1 MAAFQKGSKTKS
13 TTVNSTQGFEKQIR
27 ILSILIFIISVFL
40 FIALVSYSFE
50 DESTIQMGSSEIV
63 GLVTGDEIAQIKAE
77 SVNNWLG
84 LIGAYMSYFVY
95 NKTFGFIAI
104 FLPFILFRWGY
115 DLLKHATITKPNLRD
130 TLFYLFGALIFSGL
144 MGTIF
149 ALDWIDPFPKEWAGS
164 IGLYLSYTLTNLLGT
179 IGSLLIFLIALA
191 TIIIFGFKLNRE
203 KIYEGTITF
212 FDKTKDKMLEKTE
225 SLKDSAFSVINRNKD
240 EVEVDEI
247 VEGENP
253 ISGISKREKK
263 TKEKPKFDE
272 PFFKNLSNK
281 EKEELKINKM
291 DISSNPTE
299 DYYSA
304 KSVSLTKNTVENF
317 DNEEDEIERI
327 SKSDMGLTLNLSQ
340 NESPSK
346 IDKTP
351 SEFTR
356 AENPISIHD
365 LDDEPDSPICTYIH
379 DEKIV
384 YVPPGLDL
392 LEQNYEIIEVSE
404 AELKMNAEIL
414 REKLETFNIAIE
426 NLSVTPGPVVTQYEF
441 VPAAGIK
448 ISKIESLSDD
458 LAMALKAKGIR
469 IIAPIPG
476 KGTVGIEIPNSNP
489 SMVSFTSVVN
499 TKKYREASQYLPL
512 ALGKTISGE
521 AFITDLAKMPHLL
534 IAGSTGSGKSVGIN
548 TIIAS
553 LLYTKKPDELKFVII
568 DPKKVELTQYAA
580 LSNHYMASSPD
591 VKDMIITDPEE
602 AVAILKSLVLEMEE
616 RYSILSNVGQRNIVD
631 YNKKVKEGK
640 FDGDTAM
647 KHRPMP
653 YIVCVIDELAD
664 LMLTASKEIEI
675 PIVRLAQMARA
686 VGIHLILATQRP
698 SVNVITGI
706 IKANFPARIG
716 FLVASR
722 IDSRTIL
729 DMGGAEK
736 LLGNGDL
743 LYLSP
748 GTPKPIRVQNCF
760 ISTEEIEKIC
770 EHIQNQKGYS
780 MPYQLPST
788 VLKNRQS
795 ANDYDTGERD
805 DLFEQAGSMIVD
817 SQNCSVSMLQRKL
830 RVGYARAGKI
840 VDELE
845 RAGVVGPHNG
855 SKPRDVLMD
864 SQSEFD
870 SIL

>member
-1 MAAFQKGSKTKS
+1 MAALFKGSKSKS
-13 TTVNSTQGFEKQIR
+13 NVKNDTNGYEKQIR
-27 ILSILIFIISVFL
+27 ILSILLFIVSLFL
-40 FIALVSYSFE
+40 FIALISYSSE
-50 DESTIQMGSSEIV
+50 DESTIQMESSALV
-63 GLVTGDEIAQIKAE
+63 GIVTGDEIAQIKAE
-77 SVNNWLG
+77 SVQNWLG
-84 LIGAYMSYFVY
+84 IVGAYISYFIY
-95 NKTFGFIAI
+95 NKTFGYIAV
-104 FLPFILFRWGY
+104 FLPIVLFRWGY
-115 DLLKHATITKPNLRD
+115 DLLKHANITKENLRD
-130 TLFYLFGALIFSGL
+130 TLFYLLGSLVFSGL

-149 ALDWIDPFPKEWAGS
+149 SLDWIDPFPKEWAGS
-164 IGLYLSYTLTNLLGT
+164 IGLYLSFVMTNLLGS
-179 IGSLLIFLIALA
+179 IGSFLIFLIGLA
-191 TIIIFGFKLNRE
+191 VFIIFGFKLNTE
-203 KIYEGTITF
+203 KLYEATLSFVDSSKDKMIEKAGTFKSNLSKSESEDDETITKSNKKK
-212 FDKTKDKMLEKTE
+212 DKTKDSNVNENNDVNLSPQQKEEL
-225 SLKDSAFSVINRNKD
+225 LINK
-240 EVEVDEI
+240 I
-247 VEGENP
+247 GLTENP
-253 ISGISKREKK
+253 TEEYYAKK
-263 TKEKPKFDE
+263 SVTLTKEPIVSE
-272 PFFKNLSNK
+272 SNENLSID
-281 EKEELKINKM
+281 EKEEN
-291 DISSNPTE
+291 D
-299 DYYSA
+299 
-304 KSVSLTKNTVENF
+304 
-317 DNEEDEIERI
+317 
-327 SKSDMGLTLNLSQ
+327 LTLNLNREDIRNDTDT
-340 NESPSK
+340 NE
-346 IDKTP
+346 

-356 AENPISIHD
+356 ASNPISIDD

-379 DEKIV
+379 DESIN
-384 YVPPGLDL
+384 YIPPGLDL
-392 LEQNYEIIEVSE
+392 LEQNYDVNEVSE
-404 AELKMNAEIL
+404 EELKMNAEIL
-414 REKLETFNIAIE
+414 REKLETFNITIE

-448 ISKIESLSDD
+448 ISKIENLSDD

-499 TKKYREASQYLPL
+499 TKKFRESSQYLPL

-521 AFITDLAKMPHLL
+521 AFIADLAKMPHLL

-548 TIIAS
+548 TIISS
-553 LLYTKKPDELKFVII
+553 LLYQKMPDELKFVII

-580 LSNHYMASSPD
+580 LSNHFMACSPD

-602 AVAILKSLVLEMEE
+602 AVAVLKSLVLEMEE
-616 RYSILSNVGQRNIVD
+616 RYTILSNVGQRNIVD
-631 YNKKVKEGK
+631 YNIKVKEGK
-640 FDGDTAM
+640 YDGDTNM

-664 LMLTASKEIEI
+664 LMLTASKEIET
-675 PIVRLAQMARA
+675 PIIRLAQMARA

-716 FLVASR
+716 YLVASK

-729 DMGGAEK
+729 DMSGSEQ

-748 GTPKPIRVQNCF
+748 GTPKPIRVQNSF
-760 ISTEEIEKIC
+760 ISTDEVERVC

-788 VLKNRQS
+788 ILKNRQS
-795 ANDYDTGERD
+795 ANDYDSSDRD
-805 DLFEQAGSMIVD
+805 ELFDEAGRMIID

-830 RVGYARAGKI
+830 KVGYARAGKI

-855 SKPRDVLMD
+855 SKPRDVLME
-864 SQSEFD
+864 SYSEFD

>member
-1 MAAFQKGSKTKS
+1 MAAFFKGSKSKS
-13 TTVNSTQGFEKQIR
+13 KAKDNSVGYQKQIR
-27 ILSILIFIISVFL
+27 ILSVLLFIVSLFL
-40 FIALVSYSFE
+40 FIALISYSFE
-50 DESTIQMGSSEIV
+50 DESTIQMESSAIV

-77 SVNNWLG
+77 SVQNWLG
-84 LIGAYMSYFVY
+84 IVGAYISYYIY

-104 FLPFILFRWGY
+104 FIPFIIFRWGY

-130 TLFYLFGALIFSGL
+130 TLFYLLGALVFSGL

-149 ALDWIDPFPKEWAGS
+149 SLEWISPFPKEWAGS
-164 IGLYLSYTLTNLLGT
+164 IGLYLAFLMTNLLGS
-179 IGSLLIFLIALA
+179 IGSFLVFLIGLA
-191 TIIIFGFKLNRE
+191 TFIIFGFKLNTE
-203 KIYEGTITF
+203 KLYEGTLAI
-212 FDKTKDKMLEKTE
+212 FDSTKDKMLEKTE
-225 SLKDSAFSVINRNKD
+225 SIKGSAINIINKD
-240 EVEVDEI
+240 KEI
-247 VEGENP
+247 E
-253 ISGISKREKK
+253 
-263 TKEKPKFDE
+263 DD
-272 PFFKNLSNK
+272 KNVSSNK
-281 EKEELKINKM
+281 SKKDKSKKNDISIDDPEFLNLTNQEKEELLIKKVAETE
-291 DISSNPTE
+291 NPTE
-299 DYYSA
+299 EYYTR
-304 KSVSLTKNTVENF
+304 KSVTLTKDSNINEN
-317 DNEEDEIERI
+317 NEKESIKKDATE
-327 SKSDMGLTLNLSQ
+327 LTLNL
-340 NESPSK
+340 NEDDNTDNS
-346 IDKTP
+346 DTGTG
-351 SEFTR
+351 EFTR
-356 AENPISIHD
+356 ASNPVSIHD

-379 DEKIV
+379 DEKID

-392 LEQNYEIIEVSE
+392 LEQNYDVIEVSE

-414 REKLETFNIAIE
+414 REKLETFNISIE

-448 ISKIESLSDD
+448 ISKIENLSDD

-499 TKKYREASQYLPL
+499 TKKFRDSNQYLPL
-512 ALGKTISGE
+512 ALGKTINGE
-521 AFITDLAKMPHLL
+521 AFIADLAKMPHLL

-553 LLYTKKPDELKFVII
+553 LLYQKMPDELKFVII
-568 DPKKVELTQYAA
+568 DPKKVELTQYSA
-580 LSNHYMASSPD
+580 LSNHYMACSPD
-591 VKDMIITDPEE
+591 VKDIIITDPED
-602 AVAILKSLVLEMEE
+602 AVSVLKSLVLEMEE
-616 RYSILSNVGQRNIVD
+616 RYTILSNVGQRNIVD
-631 YNKKVKEGK
+631 YNIKVKEGK
-640 FDGDTAM
+640 YDGDTNM

-664 LMLTASKEIEI
+664 LMLTASKEIET
-675 PIVRLAQMARA
+675 PIIRLAQMARA

-716 FLVASR
+716 YLVASK

-729 DMGGAEK
+729 DMSGSES

-748 GTPKPIRVQNCF
+748 GTPKPIRVQNSF
-760 ISTEEIEKIC
+760 ISTDEVERIC
-770 EHIQNQKGYS
+770 EHILNQKGYS

-788 VLKNRQS
+788 ILKNRQS
-795 ANDYDTGERD
+795 ANDYDASDRD
-805 DLFEQAGSMIVD
+805 DLFEEAGRMIID

-830 RVGYARAGKI
+830 KVGYARAGKI

-845 RAGVVGPHNG
+845 NAGVVGPHNG
-855 SKPRDVLMD
+855 SKPRDVLME
-864 SQSEFD
+864 SHSEFD

>member
-1 MAAFQKGSKTKS
+1 MAAFFKGSKSKS
-13 TTVNSTQGFEKQIR
+13 KAKDNSVGYQKQIR
-27 ILSILIFIISVFL
+27 ILSVLLFIVSLFL
-40 FIALVSYSFE
+40 FIALISYSFE
-50 DESTIQMGSSEIV
+50 DESTIQMESSAIV

-77 SVNNWLG
+77 SVQNWLG
-84 LIGAYMSYFVY
+84 IVGAYISYYIY

-104 FLPFILFRWGY
+104 FIPFIIFRWGY

-130 TLFYLFGALIFSGL
+130 TLFYLLGALVFSGL

-149 ALDWIDPFPKEWAGS
+149 SLEWISPFPKEWAGS
-164 IGLYLSYTLTNLLGT
+164 IGLYLAFLMTNLLGS
-179 IGSLLIFLIALA
+179 IGSFLVFLIGLA
-191 TIIIFGFKLNRE
+191 TFIIFGFKLNTE
-203 KIYEGTITF
+203 KLYEGTLAI
-212 FDKTKDKMLEKTE
+212 FDSTKDKMLEKTE
-225 SLKDSAFSVINRNKD
+225 SIKGSAINIINKD
-240 EVEVDEI
+240 KEI
-247 VEGENP
+247 E
-253 ISGISKREKK
+253 
-263 TKEKPKFDE
+263 DD
-272 PFFKNLSNK
+272 KNVSSNK
-281 EKEELKINKM
+281 SKKDKSKNNDISIDDPEFLNLTNQEKEELLIKKVAETE
-291 DISSNPTE
+291 NPTE
-299 DYYSA
+299 EYYTR
-304 KSVSLTKNTVENF
+304 KSVTLTKDSNINEN
-317 DNEEDEIERI
+317 NEKESIKKDATE
-327 SKSDMGLTLNLSQ
+327 LTLNL
-340 NESPSK
+340 NEDDNTDNS
-346 IDKTP
+346 DTGTG
-351 SEFTR
+351 EFTR
-356 AENPISIHD
+356 ASNPVSIHD

-379 DEKIV
+379 DEKID

-392 LEQNYEIIEVSE
+392 LEQNYDVIEVSE

-414 REKLETFNIAIE
+414 REKLETFNISIE

-448 ISKIESLSDD
+448 ISKIENLSDD

-499 TKKYREASQYLPL
+499 TKKFRDSNQYLPL
-512 ALGKTISGE
+512 ALGKTINGE
-521 AFITDLAKMPHLL
+521 AFIADLAKMPHLL

-553 LLYTKKPDELKFVII
+553 LLYQKMPDELKFVII
-568 DPKKVELTQYAA
+568 DPKKVELTQYSA
-580 LSNHYMASSPD
+580 LSNHYMACSPD
-591 VKDMIITDPEE
+591 VKDIIITDPED
-602 AVAILKSLVLEMEE
+602 AVSVLKSLVLEMEE
-616 RYSILSNVGQRNIVD
+616 RYTILSNVGQRNIVD
-631 YNKKVKEGK
+631 YNIKVKEGK
-640 FDGDTAM
+640 YDGDTNM

-664 LMLTASKEIEI
+664 LMLTASKEIET
-675 PIVRLAQMARA
+675 PIIRLAQMARA

-716 FLVASR
+716 YLVASK

-729 DMGGAEK
+729 DMSGSES

-748 GTPKPIRVQNCF
+748 GTPKPIRVQNSF
-760 ISTEEIEKIC
+760 ISTDEVERIC
-770 EHIQNQKGYS
+770 EHILNQKGYS

-788 VLKNRQS
+788 ILKNRQS
-795 ANDYDTGERD
+795 ANDYDASDRD
-805 DLFEQAGSMIVD
+805 DLFEEAGRMIID

-830 RVGYARAGKI
+830 KVGYARAGKI

-845 RAGVVGPHNG
+845 NAGVVGPHNG
-855 SKPRDVLMD
+855 SKPRDVLME
-864 SQSEFD
+864 SHSEFD

>member
-1 MAAFQKGSKTKS
+1 MAAFFKGSKSKS
-13 TTVNSTQGFEKQIR
+13 KAKDNSVGYQKQIR
-27 ILSILIFIISVFL
+27 ILSVLLFIVSLFL
-40 FIALVSYSFE
+40 FIALISYSFE
-50 DESTIQMGSSEIV
+50 DESTIQMESSAIV

-77 SVNNWLG
+77 SVQNWLG
-84 LIGAYMSYFVY
+84 IVGAYISYYIY

-104 FLPFILFRWGY
+104 FIPFIIFRWGY

-130 TLFYLFGALIFSGL
+130 TLFYLLGALVFSGL

-149 ALDWIDPFPKEWAGS
+149 SLEWISPFPKEWAGS
-164 IGLYLSYTLTNLLGT
+164 IGLYLAFLMTNLLGS
-179 IGSLLIFLIALA
+179 IGSFLVFLIGLA
-191 TIIIFGFKLNRE
+191 TFIIFGFKLNTE
-203 KIYEGTITF
+203 KLYEGTLAI
-212 FDKTKDKMLEKTE
+212 FDSTKDKMLEKTE
-225 SLKDSAFSVINRNKD
+225 SIKGSAINIINKD
-240 EVEVDEI
+240 KEI
-247 VEGENP
+247 E
-253 ISGISKREKK
+253 
-263 TKEKPKFDE
+263 DD
-272 PFFKNLSNK
+272 KNVSSNK
-281 EKEELKINKM
+281 SKKDKSKNNDISIDDPEFLNLTNQEKEELLIKKVAETE
-291 DISSNPTE
+291 NPTE
-299 DYYSA
+299 EYYTR
-304 KSVSLTKNTVENF
+304 KSVTLTKDSNINEN
-317 DNEEDEIERI
+317 NEKESIKKDATE
-327 SKSDMGLTLNLSQ
+327 LTLNL
-340 NESPSK
+340 NEDDNTDNS
-346 IDKTP
+346 DTETG
-351 SEFTR
+351 EFTR
-356 AENPISIHD
+356 ASNPVSIHD

-379 DEKIV
+379 DEKID

-392 LEQNYEIIEVSE
+392 LEQNYDVIEVSE

-414 REKLETFNIAIE
+414 REKLETFNISIE

-448 ISKIESLSDD
+448 ISKIENLSDD

-499 TKKYREASQYLPL
+499 TKKFRDSNQYLPL
-512 ALGKTISGE
+512 ALGKTINGE
-521 AFITDLAKMPHLL
+521 AFIADLAKMPHLL

-553 LLYTKKPDELKFVII
+553 LLYQKMPDELKFVII
-568 DPKKVELTQYAA
+568 DPKKVELTQYSA
-580 LSNHYMASSPD
+580 LSNHYMACSPD
-591 VKDMIITDPEE
+591 VKDIIITDPED
-602 AVAILKSLVLEMEE
+602 AVSVLKSLVLEMEE
-616 RYSILSNVGQRNIVD
+616 RYTILSNVGQRNIVD
-631 YNKKVKEGK
+631 YNIKVKEGK
-640 FDGDTAM
+640 YDGDTNM

-664 LMLTASKEIEI
+664 LMLTASKEIET
-675 PIVRLAQMARA
+675 PIIRLAQMARA

-716 FLVASR
+716 YLVASK

-729 DMGGAEK
+729 DMSGSES

-748 GTPKPIRVQNCF
+748 GTPKPIRVQNSF
-760 ISTEEIEKIC
+760 ISTDEVERIC
-770 EHIQNQKGYS
+770 EHILNQKGYS

-788 VLKNRQS
+788 ILKNRQS
-795 ANDYDTGERD
+795 ANDYDASDRD
-805 DLFEQAGSMIVD
+805 DLFEEAGRMIID

-830 RVGYARAGKI
+830 KVGYARAGKI

-845 RAGVVGPHNG
+845 NAGVVGPHNG
-855 SKPRDVLMD
+855 SKPRDVLME
-864 SQSEFD
+864 SHSEFD

>member
-1 MAAFQKGSKTKS
+1 MAAFNKGSKSKS
-13 TTVNSTQGFEKQIR
+13 KTVNSKSGFDKQIR
-27 ILSILIFIISVFL
+27 ILSVLLFIISIFL
-40 FIALVSYSFE
+40 FIALISYSFE
-50 DESTIQMGSSEIV
+50 DESTIQMETSEIV

-77 SVNNWLG
+77 SVENWLG
-84 LIGAYMSYFVY
+84 LVGAYISYFIY

-104 FLPFILFRWGY
+104 FLPFMLFRWGY
-115 DLLKHATITKPNLRD
+115 DLLKHATITKPNMRD
-130 TLFYLFGALIFSGL
+130 TLFYILGSLVFSGL

-164 IGLYLSYTLTNLLGT
+164 IGLYLAYLMTNLLGS
-179 IGSLLIFLIALA
+179 IGSLLIFLIGLGAV
-191 TIIIFGFKLNRE
+191 IIFAFKLNTE
-203 KIYEGTITF
+203 KM
-212 FDKTKDKMLEKTE
+212 FDKTLAVVDSAKERVIEKSVAIKDTASSAIKKEKVTDLTEKTPTKKKKETKQKGEE
-225 SLKDSAFSVINRNKD
+225 ST
-240 EVEVDEI
+240 EI
-247 VEGENP
+247 QLT
-253 ISGISKREKK
+253 SS
-263 TKEKPKFDE
+263 
-272 PFFKNLSNK
+272 
-281 EKEELKINKM
+281 EKEELRINKTAEA
-291 DISSNPTE
+291 INPTE
-299 DYYSA
+299 DYYSS
-304 KSVSLTKNTVENF
+304 KSVSLTSEVDSNSNEKISEL
-317 DNEEDEIERI
+317 DNLEDEI
-327 SKSDMGLTLNLSQ
+327 TLNLNQ
-340 NESPSK
+340 NEASVETDNSS
-346 IDKTP
+346 

-356 AENPISIHD
+356 AENPISIND
-365 LDDEPDSPICTYIH
+365 LDEEADSPICTYIH
-379 DEKIV
+379 DENIE

-392 LEQNYEIIEVSE
+392 LEQNYDVIEVSE
-404 AELKMNAEIL
+404 EELKMNAEIL
-414 REKLETFNIAIE
+414 REKLETFNITIE

-448 ISKIESLSDD
+448 ISKIENLSDD

-476 KGTVGIEIPNSNP
+476 KGTVGIEIPNSKP

-499 TKKYREASQYLPL
+499 TKKYRESNQYLPL

-521 AFITDLAKMPHLL
+521 AFIADLAKMPHLL

-548 TIIAS
+548 TIISS
-553 LLYTKKPDELKFVII
+553 LLYQKMPDELKFVII

-580 LSNHYMASSPD
+580 LSNHFMACSPD

-602 AVAILKSLVLEMEE
+602 AVAVLKSLVLEMEE
-616 RYSILSNVGQRNIVD
+616 RYTILSNVGQRNIVD
-631 YNKKVKEGK
+631 YNIKVKEGK
-640 FDGDTAM
+640 YDGDSKM

-664 LMLTASKEIEI
+664 LMLTASKEIET
-675 PIVRLAQMARA
+675 PIIRLAQMARA

-716 FLVASR
+716 YLVASK

-729 DMGGAEK
+729 DMSGSES

-748 GTPKPIRVQNCF
+748 GSPKPIRVQNSF
-760 ISTEEIEKIC
+760 ISTDEVERIC

-788 VLKNRQS
+788 ILKNRQS
-795 ANDYDTGERD
+795 ANDYDSSDRD
-805 DLFEQAGSMIVD
+805 DLFEEAGSMIVA

-855 SKPRDVLMD
+855 SKPRQVLME
-864 SQSEFD
+864 SQMEFD
-870 SIL
+870 SLL

>member
-1 MAAFQKGSKTKS
+1 MAAFNKGSKSKS
-13 TTVNSTQGFEKQIR
+13 KVVNNKSGFDKQIR
-27 ILSILIFIISVFL
+27 VLSVLLFIISIFL
-40 FIALVSYSFE
+40 FIALISYTFE
-50 DESTIQMGSSEIV
+50 DESTIQMDSSEIV

-77 SVNNWLG
+77 SVENWLG
-84 LIGAYMSYFVY
+84 LVGAYVSYFIY
-95 NKTFGFIAI
+95 NKTFGFIAV

-115 DLLKHATITKPNLRD
+115 DLLKHANITKPNMRD
-130 TLFYLFGALIFSGL
+130 TLFFILGSLVFSGL

-164 IGLYLSYTLTNLLGT
+164 IGLYLAYLMTNLLGS
-179 IGSLLIFLIALA
+179 IGSFLIFLIGLGAV
-191 TIIIFGFKLNRE
+191 IIFAFKLNTE
-203 KIYEGTITF
+203 LM
-212 FDKTKDKMLEKTE
+212 FDKTLAAVESAKDKMIEKSGTI
-225 SLKDSAFSVINRNKD
+225 KNSAVNAINKD
-240 EVEVDEI
+240 KEEGSKIDNSSKKRKVKQKEDEVY
-247 VEGENP
+247 
-253 ISGISKREKK
+253 
-263 TKEKPKFDE
+263 TEKPLTKSE
-272 PFFKNLSNK
+272 R
-281 EKEELKINKM
+281 EELRINKTAE
-291 DISSNPTE
+291 STNPTE
-299 DYYSA
+299 DYYSS
-304 KSVSLTKNTVENF
+304 KSVSLTKGTGNIQDDKV
-317 DNEEDEIERI
+317 NEIVGSADEF
-327 SKSDMGLTLNLSQ
+327 TLNLNQ
-340 NESPSK
+340 DE
-346 IDKTP
+346 TP
-351 SEFTR
+351 DETDNGTSEFTR
-356 AENPISIHD
+356 VENPISIND
-365 LDDEPDSPICTYIH
+365 LDEEPDSPICTYIH
-379 DEKIV
+379 DEKID

-392 LEQNYEIIEVSE
+392 LEQNYDVIEVSE
-404 AELKMNAEIL
+404 EELKMNAEIL
-414 REKLETFNIAIE
+414 REKLETFNITIE

-499 TKKYREASQYLPL
+499 TKKYRESNQHLPL
-512 ALGKTISGE
+512 ALGKTISGD
-521 AFITDLAKMPHLL
+521 AFIADLAKMPHLL

-553 LLYTKKPDELKFVII
+553 LLYHKMPDELKFVII

-580 LSNHYMASSPD
+580 LSNHFMACSPD

-602 AVAILKSLVLEMEE
+602 AVAVLKSLVLEMEE
-616 RYSILSNVGQRNIVD
+616 RYTILSNVGQRNIVD
-631 YNKKVKEGK
+631 YNIKVKEGK
-640 FDGDTAM
+640 YDGDTKM
-647 KHRPMP
+647 KHRHMP

-664 LMLTASKEIEI
+664 LMLTASKEIET
-675 PIVRLAQMARA
+675 PIIRLAQMARA

-716 FLVASR
+716 YLVASK

-729 DMGGAEK
+729 DMSGSES

-748 GTPKPIRVQNCF
+748 GSPKPIRVQNSF
-760 ISTEEIEKIC
+760 ISTDEVERIC
-770 EHIQNQKGYS
+770 EHIHSQKGYS

-788 VLKNRQS
+788 ILKNRQS
-795 ANDYDTGERD
+795 ANDYDSSDRD
-805 DLFEQAGSMIVD
+805 DLFEEAGSMIVAM
-817 SQNCSVSMLQRKL
+817 QNCSVSMLQRKL

-855 SKPRDVLMD
+855 SKPRQVLME
-864 SQSEFD
+864 SQMEFD
-870 SIL
+870 AIL

>member
-1 MAAFQKGSKTKS
+1 MAAFFKGSKSKS
-13 TTVNSTQGFEKQIR
+13 KAKDNSVGYQKQIR
-27 ILSILIFIISVFL
+27 ILSVLLFIVSLFL
-40 FIALVSYSFE
+40 FIALISYSFE
-50 DESTIQMGSSEIV
+50 DESTIQMESSAIV

-77 SVNNWLG
+77 SVQNWLG
-84 LIGAYMSYFVY
+84 IVGAYISYYIY

-104 FLPFILFRWGY
+104 FIPFIIFRWGY

-130 TLFYLFGALIFSGL
+130 TLFYLLGALVFSGL

-149 ALDWIDPFPKEWAGS
+149 SLEWISPFPKEWAGS
-164 IGLYLSYTLTNLLGT
+164 IGLYLAFLMTNLLGS
-179 IGSLLIFLIALA
+179 IGSFLVFLIGLA
-191 TIIIFGFKLNRE
+191 TFIIFGFKLNTE
-203 KIYEGTITF
+203 KLYEGTLAI
-212 FDKTKDKMLEKTE
+212 FDSTKDKMLEKTE
-225 SLKDSAFSVINRNKD
+225 SIKGSAINIINKD
-240 EVEVDEI
+240 KEI
-247 VEGENP
+247 E
-253 ISGISKREKK
+253 
-263 TKEKPKFDE
+263 DD
-272 PFFKNLSNK
+272 KNVSSNK
-281 EKEELKINKM
+281 SKKDKSKNNDISIDDPEFLNLTNQEKEELLIKKVAETE
-291 DISSNPTE
+291 NPTE
-299 DYYSA
+299 EYYTR
-304 KSVSLTKNTVENF
+304 KSVTLTNDSNINEN
-317 DNEEDEIERI
+317 NEKESIKKDATE
-327 SKSDMGLTLNLSQ
+327 LTLNL
-340 NESPSK
+340 NEDDNTDNS
-346 IDKTP
+346 DTGTG
-351 SEFTR
+351 EFTR
-356 AENPISIHD
+356 ASNPVSIHD

-379 DEKIV
+379 DEKID

-392 LEQNYEIIEVSE
+392 LEQNYDVIEVSE

-414 REKLETFNIAIE
+414 REKLETFNISIE

-448 ISKIESLSDD
+448 ISKIENLSDD

-499 TKKYREASQYLPL
+499 TKKFRDSNQYLPL
-512 ALGKTISGE
+512 ALGKTINGE
-521 AFITDLAKMPHLL
+521 AFIADLAKMPHLL

-553 LLYTKKPDELKFVII
+553 LLYQKMPDELKFVII
-568 DPKKVELTQYAA
+568 DPKKVELTQYSA
-580 LSNHYMASSPD
+580 LSNHYMACSPD
-591 VKDMIITDPEE
+591 VKDIIITDPED
-602 AVAILKSLVLEMEE
+602 AVSVLKSLVLEMEE
-616 RYSILSNVGQRNIVD
+616 RYTILSNVGQRNIVD
-631 YNKKVKEGK
+631 YNIKVKEGK
-640 FDGDTAM
+640 YDGDTNM

-664 LMLTASKEIEI
+664 LMLTASKEIET
-675 PIVRLAQMARA
+675 PIIRLAQMARA

-716 FLVASR
+716 YLVASK

-729 DMGGAEK
+729 DMSGSES

-748 GTPKPIRVQNCF
+748 GTPKPIRVQNSF
-760 ISTEEIEKIC
+760 ISTDEVERIC
-770 EHIQNQKGYS
+770 EHILNQKGYS

-788 VLKNRQS
+788 ILKNRQS
-795 ANDYDTGERD
+795 ANDYDASDRD
-805 DLFEQAGSMIVD
+805 DLFEEAGRMIID

-830 RVGYARAGKI
+830 KVGYARAGKI

-845 RAGVVGPHNG
+845 NAGVVGPHNG
-855 SKPRDVLMD
+855 SKPRDVLME
-864 SQSEFD
+864 SHSEFD

>member
-1 MAAFQKGSKTKS
+1 MATSKKGSEDKPKRKN
-13 TTVNSTQGFEKQIR
+13 VNGYEKQIR
-27 ILSILIFIISVFL
+27 ILAIMLFIISVFL
-40 FIALVSYSFE
+40 FIALISYSFE
-50 DESTIQMGSSEIV
+50 DESNIQMKTSEIV
-63 GLVTGDEIAQIKAE
+63 GLVSGNEVAQIKAE
-77 SVNNWLG
+77 SVENWLG
-84 LIGAYMSYFVY
+84 LVGAYVSYFIY

-104 FLPFILFRWGY
+104 FIPFILFRWGY
-115 DLLKHATITKPNLRD
+115 DLLKHTSITKPNLRD
-130 TLFYLFGALIFSGL
+130 TLFYIFGALFFSGL

-164 IGLYLSYTLTNLLGT
+164 VGLYLSYLMMNLMGAT
-179 IGSLLIFLIALA
+179 GSFLIYLIGLVAL
-191 TIIIFGFKLNRE
+191 IIFGFKLNTE
-203 KIYEGTITF
+203 KLYKGTISI
-212 FDKTKDKMLEKTE
+212 FDSAKDKMIEKSE
-225 SLKDSAFSVINRNKD
+225 SIRDSAINVIKKD
-240 EVEVDEI
+240 V
-247 VEGENP
+247 
-253 ISGISKREKK
+253 
-263 TKEKPKFDE
+263 
-272 PFFKNLSNK
+272 
-281 EKEELKINKM
+281 KEEKDTVTQNEVKESEKSDSPKSKQSQREIEELRINKLNELT
-291 DISSNPTE
+291 NPTE
-299 DYYSA
+299 DYYSK
-304 KSVSLTKNTVENF
+304 KSVKLSKDSILEDGDVEKIEAIAKDNMTLNLTKNEQSETT
-317 DNEEDEIERI
+317 EEIA
-327 SKSDMGLTLNLSQ
+327 
-340 NESPSK
+340 
-346 IDKTP
+346 

-356 AENPISIHD
+356 AENPISIND
-365 LDDEPDSPICTYIH
+365 LNDEPDSPICTYIH
-379 DEKIV
+379 DEKIN
-384 YVPPGLDL
+384 YVLPGLDL
-392 LEQNYEIIEVSE
+392 LEQNYEIHEVSE

-414 REKLETFNIAIE
+414 REKLETFKITIE

-441 VPAAGIK
+441 VPSAGIK

-476 KGTVGIEIPNSNP
+476 RGTVGIEIPNSQP

-499 TKKYREASQYLPL
+499 TKKYRDSSQFLPL
-512 ALGKTISGE
+512 ALGKTINGE

-553 LLYTKKPDELKFVII
+553 LLYQKMPDELKFVII

-580 LSNHYMASSPD
+580 LSNHYLASSPD

-602 AVAILKSLVLEMEE
+602 AVAVLKSLVLEMEE
-616 RYSILSNVGQRNIVD
+616 RYTILSNVGQRNLVD
-631 YNKKVKEGK
+631 YNKKVAEGK
-640 FDGDTAM
+640 YDEDTRM
-647 KHRPMP
+647 KHRKMP

-664 LMLTASKEIEI
+664 LMLTASKEIES
-675 PIVRLAQMARA
+675 PIIRLAQMARA

-698 SVNVITGI
+698 SVDVITGI
-706 IKANFPARIG
+706 IKANFPARVG

-748 GTPKPIRVQNCF
+748 GSPKPIRVQNSF
-760 ISTEEIEKIC
+760 ISTDEVERIC
-770 EHIQNQKGYS
+770 EYIHSQKGYS

-788 VLKNRQS
+788 ILKNRQS
-795 ANDYDTGERD
+795 ANDYDSNDTD
-805 DLFEQAGSMIVD
+805 DLFEEAGRIIIET
-817 SQNCSVSMLQRKL
+817 QTCSVSMLQRKL

-845 RAGVVGPHNG
+845 RAGVVGTHNG

-870 SIL
+870 AIL

>member
-1 MAAFQKGSKTKS
+1 MAAFFKGSKSKS
-13 TTVNSTQGFEKQIR
+13 KAKDNSVGYQKQIR
-27 ILSILIFIISVFL
+27 ILSVLLFIVSLFL
-40 FIALVSYSFE
+40 FIALISYSFE
-50 DESTIQMGSSEIV
+50 DESTIQMESSAIV

-77 SVNNWLG
+77 SVQNWLG
-84 LIGAYMSYFVY
+84 IVGAYISYYIY

-104 FLPFILFRWGY
+104 FIPFIIFRWGY

-130 TLFYLFGALIFSGL
+130 TLFYLLGALVFSGL

-149 ALDWIDPFPKEWAGS
+149 SLEWISPFPKEWAGS
-164 IGLYLSYTLTNLLGT
+164 IGLYLAFLMTNLLGS
-179 IGSLLIFLIALA
+179 IGSFLVFLIGLA
-191 TIIIFGFKLNRE
+191 TFIVFGFKLNTE
-203 KIYEGTITF
+203 KLYEGTLAI
-212 FDKTKDKMLEKTE
+212 FDSTKDKMLEKTE
-225 SLKDSAFSVINRNKD
+225 SIKGSAINIINKD
-240 EVEVDEI
+240 KEI
-247 VEGENP
+247 E
-253 ISGISKREKK
+253 
-263 TKEKPKFDE
+263 DD
-272 PFFKNLSNK
+272 KNVSSNK
-281 EKEELKINKM
+281 SKKDKSKNNDISIDDPEFLNLTNQEKEELLIKKVAETE
-291 DISSNPTE
+291 NPTE
-299 DYYSA
+299 EYYTR
-304 KSVSLTKNTVENF
+304 KSVTLTKDSNINEN
-317 DNEEDEIERI
+317 NEKESIKKDATE
-327 SKSDMGLTLNLSQ
+327 LTLNL
-340 NESPSK
+340 NEDDNTDNS
-346 IDKTP
+346 DTGTG
-351 SEFTR
+351 EFTR
-356 AENPISIHD
+356 ASNPVSIHD

-379 DEKIV
+379 DEKID

-392 LEQNYEIIEVSE
+392 LEQNYDVIEVSE

-414 REKLETFNIAIE
+414 REKLETFNISIE

-448 ISKIESLSDD
+448 ISKIENLSDD

-499 TKKYREASQYLPL
+499 TKKFRDSNQYLPL
-512 ALGKTISGE
+512 ALGKTINGE
-521 AFITDLAKMPHLL
+521 AFIADLAKMPHLL

-553 LLYTKKPDELKFVII
+553 LLYQKMPDELKFVII
-568 DPKKVELTQYAA
+568 DPKKVELTQYSA
-580 LSNHYMASSPD
+580 LSNHYMACSPD
-591 VKDMIITDPEE
+591 VKDIIITDPED
-602 AVAILKSLVLEMEE
+602 AVSVLKSLVLEMEE
-616 RYSILSNVGQRNIVD
+616 RYTILSNVGQRNIVD
-631 YNKKVKEGK
+631 YNIKVKEGK
-640 FDGDTAM
+640 YDGDTNM

-664 LMLTASKEIEI
+664 LMLTASKEIET
-675 PIVRLAQMARA
+675 PIIRLAQMARA

-716 FLVASR
+716 YLVASK

-729 DMGGAEK
+729 DMSGSES

-748 GTPKPIRVQNCF
+748 GTPKPIRVQNSF
-760 ISTEEIEKIC
+760 ISTDEVERIC
-770 EHIQNQKGYS
+770 EHILNQKGYS

-788 VLKNRQS
+788 ILKNRQS
-795 ANDYDTGERD
+795 ANDYDASDRD
-805 DLFEQAGSMIVD
+805 DLFEEAGRMIID

-830 RVGYARAGKI
+830 KVGYARAGKI

-845 RAGVVGPHNG
+845 NAGVVGPHNG
-855 SKPRDVLMD
+855 SKPRDVLME
-864 SQSEFD
+864 SHSEFD